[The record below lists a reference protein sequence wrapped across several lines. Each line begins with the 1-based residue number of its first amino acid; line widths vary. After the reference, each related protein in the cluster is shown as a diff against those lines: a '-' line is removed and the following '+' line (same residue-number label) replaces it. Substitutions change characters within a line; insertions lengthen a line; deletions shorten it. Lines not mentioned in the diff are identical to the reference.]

1 MLLFFQGT
9 FFFCGE
15 NNLIREVK
23 NDGCLFEWFFFP
35 YKDDHCFFE
44 RVCNQQFPGEYAFN
58 GLWLYRNLIGFS
70 FFFLFAIFGGLFW
83 VKASVFFF
91 EFRDE
96 KVRSCK
102 GDSFFFKMNI
112 FQPSKKLGFVFF
124 WVIFLRIWDPMRI
137 HQHFSPPFG
146 KMLLFFWSIFS
157 IAVSSRIKSKEA
169 NPKKRIQLTLSSD
182 DVKPRN
188 LKNGE
193 ALDTKSWK
201 KPTWKK
207 CLSKTARKKV
217 SFLG

>member
-1 MLLFFQGT
+1 M
-9 FFFCGE
+9 
-15 NNLIREVK
+15 V
-23 NDGCLFEWFFFP
+23 FFP

-70 FFFLFAIFGGLFW
+70 FFFFLPFLVGYFESRHPFFFWNFGMKKFEV
-83 VKASVFFF
+83 VKGTVFFLKWTF
-91 EFRDE
+91 SNHQKNLDL
-96 KVRSCK
+96 
-102 GDSFFFKMNI
+102 FFFGWFFYGFGIPWGFISI
-112 FQPSKKLGFVFF
+112 FHHL
-124 WVIFLRIWDPMRI
+124 
-137 HQHFSPPFG
+137 FG
-146 KMLLFFWSIFS
+146 RMLLFFWSIFS

>member
-1 MLLFFQGT
+1 M
-9 FFFCGE
+9 
-15 NNLIREVK
+15 V
-23 NDGCLFEWFFFP
+23 FFP

-70 FFFLFAIFGGLFW
+70 FFAIFGGLFW

-91 EFRDE
+91 GISGWKSS
-96 KVRSCK
+96 KVLK
-102 GDSFFFKMNI
+102 GTVFFFLMNC
-112 FQPSKKLGFVFF
+112 SN
-124 WVIFLRIWDPMRI
+124 
-137 HQHFSPPFG
+137 HQ
-146 KMLLFFWSIFS
+146 KNLDLFFFGWFFYGFGIPWGFISIFHHLLGSCCDFFGSIFS